1 MYLGNPANWH
11 LPLLR
16 PKLPP
21 TGIGTCSQFVAV
33 TLPCPFSLSHLW
45 PHRWEHSGHLTQAEA
60 IKVLLSRIWTWV
72 KEEPARL
79 CWPLKL
85 RTWNLH
91 DFAWTLH
98 RIVVSQLPNVH
109 GSGGT
114 GGEKRARGR
123 NRVKR
128 TLGMRSPSRGTG
140 RGAGHPHRR
149 APPPILV
156 QVLGPL
162 GTRPQLLPLGSTKTP
177 KDPKVENNSWLELF
191 LRT

>member
-16 PKLPP
+16 SKLPH
-21 TGIGTCSQFVAV
+21 TGIGTCNQFVAV
-33 TLPCPFSLSHLW
+33 TLPCPFALSHLW

-72 KEEPARL
+72 KEAPARL

-98 RIVVSQLPNVH
+98 KIVVSQLPNVH

-114 GGEKRARGR
+114 GGRKEQEGETEWREHSAWGPRAGGQEGEQDT
-123 NRVKR
+123 R
-128 TLGMRSPSRGTG
+128 TAKPHLQSWFKFWALWEP
-140 RGAGHPHRR
+140 GHSFCPWVPRKH
-149 APPPILV
+149 
-156 QVLGPL
+156 Q
-162 GTRPQLLPLGSTKTP
+162 KTQRL
-177 KDPKVENNSWLELF
+177 KITLD
-191 LRT
+191 